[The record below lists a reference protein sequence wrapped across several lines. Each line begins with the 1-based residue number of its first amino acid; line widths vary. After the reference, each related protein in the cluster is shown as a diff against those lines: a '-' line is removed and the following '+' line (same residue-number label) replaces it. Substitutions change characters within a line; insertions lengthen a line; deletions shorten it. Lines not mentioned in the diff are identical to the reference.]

1 MALVSLAQLL
11 LYSAGCYAGGLHA
24 GKFVCHYLHQKQ
36 DAYVGNLRRAFGL
49 IINLKVHGVIY
60 LLPLLVLLTK
70 FLTVKRFLAAS
81 LLTAF
86 VGGLPY
92 LLPQV
97 SLGNYIF

>member
-1 MALVSLAQLL
+1 MLVSL
-11 LYSAGCYAGGLHA
+11 YAITCIRNKTLMLA
-24 GKFVCHYLHQKQ
+24 ICAV
-36 DAYVGNLRRAFGL
+36 AFGV
-49 IINLKVHGVIY
+49 IINLKIHGVIY

-86 VGGLPY
+86 VGGLPF

-97 SLGNYIF
+97 SLGNYMF